1 MADELAI
8 TGAEAVPVGQGH
20 LFTAPDS
27 VAAPKDG
34 FADLP
39 AATGPTPL
47 LGKTTVSVATYRSK
61 PWKWA
66 AKDAVRR
73 LLPSDRVANCMRS
86 RTYLTRVADMGIAV
100 CVGEGR
106 SFFRGIQV
114 CGSPWGCPTCAERI
128 AAFRQIELD
137 EYRTAWLEQGGRLLF
152 VSYTVPHVIT
162 ARLFLTLDKL
172 SKVDKKVKQDMAY
185 KKLMKRMG
193 YVAAVFATEVTYGRN
208 GWHPHRHGIFFIDDE
223 QITAH
228 DVQEALIEIWIRK
241 LRAFGLSAAKED
253 AVFQH
258 GISVTDSSERLV
270 EYITKYGQLPKWDE
284 SKELTLG
291 MLKQGRGESVT
302 AWGLLDMYMRGDTNA
317 GDLFVE
323 YATVMEGRRQLV
335 KTPGLAQKIHAAAV
349 EVTDDEA
356 AAVEPKEAEVVTV
369 LTMQEWEDVCAAG
382 LRGEVLEA
390 ALLSGASGVR
400 QVVAEARAR
409 RGIWTCGSEEL
420 AV

>member
-1 MADELAI
+1 
-8 TGAEAVPVGQGH
+8 
-20 LFTAPDS
+20 
-27 VAAPKDG
+27 
-34 FADLP
+34 
-39 AATGPTPL
+39 
-47 LGKTTVSVATYRSK
+47 
-61 PWKWA
+61 
-66 AKDAVRR
+66 
-73 LLPSDRVANCMRS
+73 
-86 RTYLTRVADMGIAV
+86 
-100 CVGEGR
+100 
-106 SFFRGIQV
+106 
-114 CGSPWGCPTCAERI
+114 
-128 AAFRQIELD
+128 
-137 EYRTAWLEQGGRLLF
+137 
-152 VSYTVPHVIT
+152 
-162 ARLFLTLDKL
+162 
-172 SKVDKKVKQDMAY
+172 
-185 KKLMKRMG
+185 MKRMG

-223 QITAH
+223 HITAQ
-228 DVQEALIEIWIRK
+228 DVQQELIEIWIRK

-302 AWGLLDMYMRGDTNA
+302 AWGLLDMYMRGDINA
-317 GDLFVE
+317 GDLFIE

-335 KTPGLAQKIHAAAV
+335 KTPGLAQKINAAAV
-349 EVTDDEA
+349 DVTDDEA
-356 AAVEPKEAEVVTV
+356 AAVEPKEADVVTV

-400 QVVAEARAR
+400 LVVAEARAR
-409 RGIWTCGSEEL
+409 QSTWTCGSEEL